1 MFMIYLLINVQSSS
15 EQPFLRILP
24 PFIAFNK
31 ILILLRGLSA
41 GLPTRLLGF
50 LDSKVSD
57 CTMNVSLCYD
67 PSYCYYHQGY
77 YWDTWGGSAWH
88 PCHTTG
94 QYTWT
99 IPQFGWCWCCPP
111 PPQWRRPR
119 SPKWE
124 GIPEMLIP
132 SESTPSLWI
141 VRNYTATA
149 VVDVPNWRTGVE
161 IFAFV
166 NLI

>member
-57 CTMNVSLCYD
+57 CTMNVSL
-67 PSYCYYHQGY
+67 
-77 YWDTWGGSAWH
+77 
-88 PCHTTG
+88 
-94 QYTWT
+94 
-99 IPQFGWCWCCPP
+99 
-111 PPQWRRPR
+111 
-119 SPKWE
+119 
-124 GIPEMLIP
+124 L
-132 SESTPSLWI
+132 
-141 VRNYTATA
+141 
-149 VVDVPNWRTGVE
+149 
-161 IFAFV
+161 
-166 NLI
+166 